1 VPDPAVTRDPG
12 LDPQLLQLLQMMDAM
27 QAKPM
32 YEGTVEEA
40 RAANAAMPVDPAAV
54 PQLAAVEDVSVAGAA
69 GDIRARV
76 YRPSLDGA
84 RPTIVFFHGGG
95 FAVGSLDMFDII
107 CRTLALAA
115 DAVVVAV
122 DYRLAPEN
130 PAPAAAQDAVAA
142 TRWVADRLGELGGSD
157 VLGVAGDS
165 AGGNLA
171 AGVAQALRD
180 EGRPLAGQLLFYP
193 LTDFAGGA
201 ADYPSMSENASGY
214 MIDAPSI
221 AWFQEQYVGHLD
233 GAALADPVLSPL
245 RGDVAGVAPAIVV
258 TAEFDPLRDQ
268 GIAYAEKLR
277 AAGVPVQAETC
288 PGLIHS
294 FLNFALMVDAARA
307 AQDEAFRAFRDLLH
321 G

>member
-1 VPDPAVTRDPG
+1 MALRP
-12 LDPQLLQLLQMMDAM
+12 
-27 QAKPM
+27 
-32 YEGTVEEA
+32 
-40 RAANAAMPVDPAAV
+40 
-54 PQLAAVEDVSVAGAA
+54 LAA
-69 GDIRARV
+69 
-76 YRPSLDGA
+76 
-84 RPTIVFFHGGG
+84 
-95 FAVGSLDMFDII
+95 
-107 CRTLALAA
+107 LALALG
-115 DAVVVAV
+115 
-122 DYRLAPEN
+122 LALGLAA
-130 PAPAAAQDAVAA
+130 APAAAQDAAAA
-142 TRWVADRLGELGGSD
+142 TRWVADRPGELGGSD

-201 ADYPSMSENASGY
+201 ADYPSMAENASGY

-233 GAALADPVLSPL
+233 GAALEDPVLSPL
-245 RGDVAGVAPAIVV
+245 RGDVTGVAPAVVV
-258 TAEFDPLRDQ
+258 TAQFDPLRDQ
-268 GIAYAEKLR
+268 GTAYADKLR
-277 AAGVPVQAETC
+277 AAGVPVQAKTY

-307 AQDEAFRAFRDLLH
+307 AQDEAFRAFGDLLH